1 MSFRRTQQP
10 QVVAHRGNSSE
21 APDNSEAA
29 VRSAIELGADMVEVD
44 VQVTSDGVGVL
55 FHDEEIVD
63 HGRPTTIGEL
73 PWPKVEGLV
82 GPFRLDQLLDL
93 AGGVVPLNLDVK
105 DPAVIPLVVGE
116 IDERGLHD
124 HVVVSGCT
132 ARLVRRHAEEG
143 RRISFL
149 VNLERWEQGLIHFDL
164 PAPITRLLRALF
176 RRRLWW
182 LVRRHHVVGVN
193 CPKHGVDEGLVRM
206 IHGAG
211 SEVWSYTADDGDE
224 IDRLVAAGVDS
235 ITTNRPRFVLE
246 RLGRRDPDQ
255 AAESSS

>member
-29 VRSAIELGADMVEVD
+29 VRSAMELGADMVEVD

-63 HGRPTTIGEL
+63 HGRTTTIGEL
-73 PWPKVEGLV
+73 PWPTVDGLL
-82 GPFRLDQLLDL
+82 GPYRLDRLLDL

-105 DPAVIPLVVGE
+105 DPAVIPLLVRE
-116 IDERGLHD
+116 IDRRGLHD
-124 HVVVSGCT
+124 HVVISGCT
-132 ARLVRRHAEEG
+132 ARLVRRHAEDG
-143 RRISFL
+143 KRVSFL

-164 PAPITRLLRALF
+164 PRPIARLLHEVF
-176 RRRLWW
+176 RRRLRW
-182 LVRRHHVVGVN
+182 LVKRHHVVAVN
-193 CPKHGVDEGLVRM
+193 CPKHGVDERLMRM
-206 IHGAG
+206 IHGVG
-211 SEVWSYTADDGDE
+211 SEVWCYTADDGDE
-224 IDRLVAAGVDS
+224 IDRLTAAGVDS